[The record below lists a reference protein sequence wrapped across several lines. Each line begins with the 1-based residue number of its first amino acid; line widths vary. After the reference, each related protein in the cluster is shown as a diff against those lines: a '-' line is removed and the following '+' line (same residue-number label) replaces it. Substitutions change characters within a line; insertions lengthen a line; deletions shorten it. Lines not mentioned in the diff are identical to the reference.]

1 MTRFSTLILSAAL
14 MLGACGES
22 QNSAKTQSGDPAA
35 KTAETPSAAQTQA
48 QTSAQ
53 AQAQEPTK
61 TKETAK
67 AETSDETQTAKIS
80 QAEPMVL
87 SWEDLMPVGE
97 EALLAEMY
105 TNYYED
111 LESKMLAS
119 SKSLSE
125 ASENPDAFDINSIT
139 EGAANDTMDQIGTFN
154 VVSSLNG
161 LKVRIPGY
169 VVPLDFSA
177 KSEHTEFLLVPYF
190 GACLHTPPPPP
201 NQIVFVKANPAADVE
216 NIYEPF
222 WLEGTLKTGEFN
234 SDLANTAYELVL
246 NKIEPYDY

>member
-139 EGAANDTMDQIGTFN
+139 GRWISAPSPSTRNF
-154 VVSSLNG
+154 SSCLISAPVCTRRRRRPTRLSSSKPTRPPM
-161 LKVRIPGY
+161 LKISMSRSG
-169 VVPLDFSA
+169 S
-177 KSEHTEFLLVPYF
+177 
-190 GACLHTPPPPP
+190 
-201 NQIVFVKANPAADVE
+201 KAR
-216 NIYEPF
+216 
-222 WLEGTLKTGEFN
+222 
-234 SDLANTAYELVL
+234 
-246 NKIEPYDY
+246 